1 MCHGHPPC
9 KSDTSVDSKTL
20 NEQKLLSTHPCA
32 EGKMLWYASYKALNI
47 HPQLLINRRE
57 MMEKC
62 PEMAE
67 CYVDIVSAAHFSHAA
82 QDLNAKLEQ
91 PKI

>member
-9 KSDTSVDSKTL
+9 NSNASVDSKTL
-20 NEQKLLSTHPCA
+20 NEQTLSTHPHA
-32 EGKMLWYASYKALNI
+32 EGKMLWCTSYKALNI
-47 HPQLLINRRE
+47 NPQLLINRRE
-57 MMEKC
+57 MLEKC

-82 QDLNAKLEQ
+82 QELNAKLE
-91 PKI
+91 PNRF